1 MRAQRLERALEDPA
15 RTVRIE
21 AAKTMISV
29 PPNAMSPSATQ
40 KLRAAAREWQ
50 QGLVNRADF
59 PETHL
64 ILGGTALTMRNL
76 GSAERAFREVVR
88 MDPQREDAWVMLA
101 RIADAAQGPAA
112 AAQVARQALQF
123 LPGSDTL
130 NQMAGTE
137 SLLPPPRE

>member
-1 MRAQRLERALEDPA
+1 
-15 RTVRIE
+15 
-21 AAKTMISV
+21 
-29 PPNAMSPSATQ
+29 
-40 KLRAAAREWQ
+40 
-50 QGLVNRADF
+50 
-59 PETHL
+59 
-64 ILGGTALTMRNL
+64 MRNL

-101 RIADAAQGPAA
+101 RIADTTQGPAA
-112 AAQVARQALQF
+112 AAQVAQQALQF